1 MKVHLSISVED
12 KLSQFMKQEWG
23 NASNNQYVEILRFR

>member
-23 NASNNQYVEILRFR
+23 NASKNQYVEILRLR